1 MAKHAPWYRVVT
13 ASGEKSE
20 PMSKA
25 AAELVVQRT
34 GGRMVACVPPTVKQL
49 EIDHGPR
56 CVCATCFK
64 VKKGLH

>member
-34 GGRMVACVPPTVKQL
+34 GGRLVACGSMVACVPPTVKR
-49 EIDHGPR
+49 G
-56 CVCATCFK
+56 A
-64 VKKGLH
+64 

>member
-20 PMSKA
+20 PMSRA

-34 GGRMVACVPPTVKQL
+34 GGRLVACVPPTVKKGEQGSL
-49 EIDHGPR
+49 PCLD
-56 CVCATCFK
+56 AK
-64 VKKGLH
+64 AKGLH